1 MYRIKHFEG
10 HKSWNL
16 ARKLPILGIRLV
28 QISELGLAFSNFKQ
42 WKHNS
47 TSIVNLL
54 ADGFFRFSKRE
65 FFEFSELSNNSFST
79 AKWRTY
85 IGQDLPVPSTKQ
97 TYDFRQFMNSNSYK
111 F

>member
-42 WKHNS
+42 LKHNS
-47 TSIVNLL
+47 TSIVNLI
-54 ADGFFRFSKRE
+54 AVS
-65 FFEFSELSNNSFST
+65 
-79 AKWRTY
+79 
-85 IGQDLPVPSTKQ
+85 
-97 TYDFRQFMNSNSYK
+97 
-111 F
+111 